1 MVNAAGIAK
10 DNLLIKSKIEDINE
24 VINTNLLGPI
34 YMCKYYLPL
43 LMKNKNKNGSIV
55 NIGSIVGSEGNYG
68 QTIYSSTKSGLIGFT
83 KSLSKELVKYGIRVN
98 MVEPGFTNTDLT
110 KDIPLKIKDKYL
122 EEIGLKRFAEK
133 DEIAEP
139 IVFLCS
145 DLSSY
150 ITGEVIRVAGGMS
163 L

>member
-1 MVNAAGIAK
+1 MNGAGIAK
-10 DNLLIKSKIEDINE
+10 DNLLIKSKVEDISD

-43 LMKNKNKNGSIV
+43 LMKNKDKNGAIV

-68 QTIYSSTKSGLIGFT
+68 QTIYSATKSGLIGFT
-83 KSLSKELVKYGIRVN
+83 KTLSKEVVKYGIRVN

-110 KDIPLKIKDKYL
+110 KDIPDKIKNRYLDK
-122 EEIGLKRFAEK
+122 ICLKRFAER

-150 ITGEVIRVAGGMS
+150 ITGEVLRIDGGMS